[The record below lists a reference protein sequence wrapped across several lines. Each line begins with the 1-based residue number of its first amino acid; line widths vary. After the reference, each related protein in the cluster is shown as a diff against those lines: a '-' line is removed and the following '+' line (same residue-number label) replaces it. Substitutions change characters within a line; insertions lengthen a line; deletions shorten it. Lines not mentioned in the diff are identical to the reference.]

1 MPAALAVAA
10 VAGSVYTANK
20 QSKAAKSAA
29 QAQTQAAGD
38 ANRLQ
43 YDMFQQSRQD
53 NEPFRQNALTA
64 QNEYMALLGL
74 APVQAPQQ
82 GQQGQPQGQ
91 QAFGQQGRSFNAKYG
106 PSMFDEP
113 VNGMFNF
120 TAQTGGNTPAT
131 QAPAMTPEQ
140 AQQAAFERF
149 RNTPGY
155 QFGLDTGRKQL
166 ESSAAA
172 RGGLYSGAAL
182 KALQQYGNDYADQ
195 QGYTPYMNRLASLA
209 GMGQTVNNQ
218 NAQLGMNYANQ
229 AGANMMN
236 AGNARASGIQGS
248 SDAWSNGIGNVVGIG
263 SWLAGQSGSGGTN
276 AYGWRGF

>member
-1 MPAALAVAA
+1 MPYAVNI
-10 VAGSVYTANK
+10 S
-20 QSKAAKSAA
+20 
-29 QAQTQAAGD
+29 
-38 ANRLQ
+38 
-43 YDMFQQSRQD
+43 
-53 NEPFRQNALTA
+53 
-64 QNEYMALLGL
+64 
-74 APVQAPQQ
+74 
-82 GQQGQPQGQ
+82 
-91 QAFGQQGRSFNAKYG
+91 
-106 PSMFDEP
+106 
-113 VNGMFNF
+113 
-120 TAQTGGNTPAT
+120 
-131 QAPAMTPEQ
+131 
-140 AQQAAFERF
+140 AFERF

-248 SDAWSNGIGNVVGIG
+248 ADAWSNGIGNVVGIG